1 MAQDVLAPSKL
12 KDIVQASADVLSSP
26 LEAVAAFSHACMIAT
41 GFRFLGF
48 GEDHRAGP
56 SPPTISSKYVSNPR
70 LVDLEFDETNAQKL
84 WTEDS
89 PSHREFCYA
98 HPQSS
103 LQFVIKVSRLG
114 TKTVIMG
121 IAIGDD
127 KTTSFDFKTDDFTSA
142 AFFPWT
148 AENRNVTGG
157 FIGENRMKDL
167 AGLFKINVLQKLIP
181 GLSKAGYI
189 EEANTDSEN
198 PPAQG
203 LVPPP
208 YLTCVNIETISEL
221 PTPTTI
227 QNSK

>member
-1 MAQDVLAPSKL
+1 MAHDALGPSKL
-12 KDIVQASADVLSSP
+12 NDIVQASAEVLSSP

-48 GEDHRAGP
+48 GEDHRAG
-56 SPPTISSKYVSNPR
+56 SPPNKPLAPNKSLTKA
-70 LVDLEFDETNAQKL
+70 LVDLEFDESNAQKL
-84 WTEDS
+84 WTQDS
-89 PSHREFCYA
+89 PSHREFRYA

-127 KTTSFDFKTDDFTSA
+127 KTTSFDFRTDDFTSPS
-142 AFFPWT
+142 FFPWT
-148 AENRNVTGG
+148 VDKGDVTGG
-157 FIGENRMKDL
+157 FIGDNRMKDL

-189 EEANTDSEN
+189 EEENTNTEN

-203 LVPPP
+203 FVPP
-208 YLTCVNIETISEL
+208 SL
-221 PTPTTI
+221 PAPC
-227 QNSK
+227 

>member
-1 MAQDVLAPSKL
+1 L
-12 KDIVQASADVLSSP
+12 
-26 LEAVAAFSHACMIAT
+26 
-41 GFRFLGF
+41 
-48 GEDHRAGP
+48 
-56 SPPTISSKYVSNPR
+56 R
-70 LVDLEFDETNAQKL
+70 LIDLEFDEANTQKL

-89 PSHREFCYA
+89 PSHREFRYA

-148 AENRNVTGG
+148 AENGNVTGG

-167 AGLFKINVLQKLIP
+167 AGLFKINVLQRLIP
-181 GLSKAGYI
+181 GLSKVGYI
-189 EEANTDSEN
+189 EEANTNTEN
-198 PPAQG
+198 PPQG
-203 LVPPP
+203 LVAPPT
-208 YLTCVNIETISEL
+208 LAC
-221 PTPTTI
+221 
-227 QNSK
+227 